1 MLVGHVSRDIDI
13 NVLRE
18 NWERNYPVR
27 HIDGLPDFIEITA
40 GNIRMFYPTCYVYKI
55 GSIDE
60 TNSSNESTPPPPLP
74 NKKSDISSTKKSKIP
89 PSTTN
94 LQSTSIDLITN
105 NNKNENILI
114 KNLSNQ
120 LLISAQRN
128 NCIDIEKKY
137 FVIFFVF
144 FRINYRFCSLDKKIN
159 VY

>member
-1 MLVGHVSRDIDI
+1 LAPYGINGMLVGHVSRDIDI

-60 TNSSNESTPPPPLP
+60 TNSSNESTPPPLP

-137 FVIFFVF
+137 FVIFFCF
-144 FRINYRFCSLDKKIN
+144 FFE
-159 VY
+159 

>member
-1 MLVGHVSRDIDI
+1 LAPYGINGMLVGHVSRDIDMNI
-13 NVLRE
+13 LRE
-18 NWERNYPVR
+18 NWERNYPIR

-60 TNSSNESTPPPPLP
+60 TNSSNESTPPPPL

-89 PSTTN
+89 PSTN
-94 LQSTSIDLITN
+94 LQSATTTAINTSIDLITN

-137 FVIFFVF
+137 LI
-144 FRINYRFCSLDKKIN
+144 ILILFC
-159 VY
+159 

>member
-60 TNSSNESTPPPPLP
+60 TNSSNESTPPPLP

-137 FVIFFVF
+137 FVIFFCF
-144 FRINYRFCSLDKKIN
+144 FFE
-159 VY
+159 